1 MVGLTHGMQYC
12 NHECWCDRAPAGKV
26 PNASL
31 TSECP
36 NPPLVFCCVTVT
48 FQICTVT
55 GITTTRCHSTNK
67 QSNMGETQNI
77 LARKR
82 NCSFWTLKQNNVES
96 NLSASWIKKKNI
108 LEKIPKGL
116 KDVRV
121 FFFWPPK
128 IMVASQML
136 RFPFVLYYF
145 KKWLSYYACPWRF
158 MIFVVGFVMKI
169 NFIWNDQNIMMIT
182 YGRVSPGFLGM
193 MVYQFQK
200 HNTVLTEHL
209 YVCYG
214 RVWAVPLFHPV
225 T

>member
-96 NLSASWIKKKNI
+96 NLSASWIKKKTS
-108 LEKIPKGL
+108 L
-116 KDVRV
+116 KRYQKVWRMWE
-121 FFFWPPK
+121 FFFSDRRKSWWQARCCGFHLFCIILKSDWAITHVPGDLWFLL
-128 IMVASQML
+128 S
-136 RFPFVLYYF
+136 VL
-145 KKWLSYYACPWRF
+145 
-158 MIFVVGFVMKI
+158 
-169 NFIWNDQNIMMIT
+169 
-182 YGRVSPGFLGM
+182 
-193 MVYQFQK
+193 
-200 HNTVLTEHL
+200 
-209 YVCYG
+209 
-214 RVWAVPLFHPV
+214 
-225 T
+225 